1 MITGSAHRD
10 PRDIITPDAFEVSE
24 ELLGTPLATP
34 SRRLTALLIDLVVV
48 GFLTLVMSSLS
59 MAVGVVAAIFFI
71 RAGFKRT
78 PVKGS
83 VFGRAM
89 RFSVGCLGVFIGL
102 VTAVVWA
109 VFGFNVGFG
118 GNGSDDDFSD
128 PAALIPD
135 VSGLPFA
142 GAIAGLAT
150 QAMFASIDDL
160 EDAEEAVSDF
170 LEVAEELGV
179 ERGEMLGLLLAA
191 IPDDASWA
199 NEAEAAFTRL
209 ISPDADDLFASG
221 DELAEDVVASI
232 REEVAEYS
240 TLEALGAYSSLL
252 EDGTENE
259 LAGARLEALGARLSD
274 DVASDTIAQ
283 LQARIEDVED
293 RQARTERQLA
303 STQEQLADA
312 GRGIIGIMRN
322 WVAEAVSG
330 IGWWTL
336 YLTVFPSW
344 WNGQT
349 VGKRMMRIRVVRLD
363 GEPIT
368 WWVAFERLGGYAAGF
383 ATGLLGFAQVFWDA
397 NRQGIHDRIVG
408 TVVIMDGAEKV
419 ADWESAL

>member
-303 STQEQLADA
+303 STQEQLANA
-312 GRGIIGIMRN
+312 GRGIMGIMRN

>member
-89 RFSVGCLGVFIGL
+89 RFSVGCLGVSIGL

-199 NEAEAAFTRL
+199 DDAEAAFTRL
-209 ISPDADDLFASG
+209 IRADADDLFASG
-221 DELAEDVVASI
+221 DGLAEDVVASI

-252 EDGTENE
+252 EDGAENE
-259 LAGARLEALGARLSD
+259 SAGARLEALGARLSD